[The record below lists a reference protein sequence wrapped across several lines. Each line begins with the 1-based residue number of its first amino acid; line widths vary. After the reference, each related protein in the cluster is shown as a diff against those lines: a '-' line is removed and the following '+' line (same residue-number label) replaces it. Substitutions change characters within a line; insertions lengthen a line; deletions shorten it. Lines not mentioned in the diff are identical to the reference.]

1 MKNRHI
7 YLLMYALIFFIV
19 FSYASPNVSAA
30 KTTYSF
36 KQMEDGD
43 TLKQYLGE
51 LEDTIN
57 RGQITEIDKQ
67 YDKYSNQIKKV
78 EATIGKVPGSENRRI
93 LLDYYITPAKVAKE
107 RVIYEV
113 SQYRLLN
120 KLDVL
125 IKQGKLSEA
134 KNNFAVLERLKKRA
148 VDIKIAGN
156 YQELPTGIQQ
166 SLLQL
171 EQRLKED
178 YETKENTPNE
188 NIPTEDTTNGD
199 TASEST
205 VEAVV
210 SAKELNVRSEPSL
223 DSEVIGKLSKG
234 DRITVNEFIG
244 NWAKITFNNKIGY
257 VHKNYLVLNSSE
269 QPTGSLLEG
278 KIITID
284 PGHGGKQ
291 PGAIGF
297 GLKEKDV
304 TLDIGLKVQKLLEA
318 EGAKIVMTRTDDST
332 VDLPERTAIAINNK
346 SNIFVSLH
354 MNSSTSGSANGTETY
369 WNEKYQSAESKKL
382 AEKIQ
387 KRLIELLNTTNRG
400 VKTDNFYVI
409 KNTTM
414 PSVLVEFGFISN
426 ETEAQKMKTDQFRE
440 NAAEAILLG
449 ILDYYK

>member
-1 MKNRHI
+1 
-7 YLLMYALIFFIV
+7 MYALVFFIV
-19 FSYASPNVSAA
+19 FSYTSPNVLAA

-36 KQMEDGD
+36 KQIEDGE
-43 TLKQYLGE
+43 TLKKYLGE
-51 LEDTIN
+51 FENAIN
-57 RGQITEIDKQ
+57 SGQITEINKQ
-67 YDKYSNQIKKV
+67 YDKYSTQIKKV
-78 EATIGKVPGSENRRI
+78 EAAIGKVPGSENRRA
-93 LLDYYITPAKVAKE
+93 LLDYYITPAKVARE

-120 KLDVL
+120 KLDAL

-134 KNNFAVLERLKKRA
+134 KNDFAVLERLKKRA

-156 YQELPTGIQQ
+156 YEKLPSGIEQPLLQFEQ
-166 SLLQL
+166 SL
-171 EQRLKED
+171 KKD
-178 YETKENTPNE
+178 YETKENTTDE
-188 NIPTEDTTNGD
+188 NITNEDTAN
-199 TASEST
+199 ESA

-210 SAKELNVRSEPSL
+210 SAQELNVRSEPSL
-223 DSEVIGKLSKG
+223 NSEVVGKLSKG

-244 NWAKITFNNKIGY
+244 NWAKITFNNKEAY

-269 QPTGSLLEG
+269 QPAGSLLEG

-291 PGAIGF
+291 PGALGF

-318 EGAKIVMTRTDDST
+318 EGAKVVMTRTDDST

-369 WNEKYQSAESKKL
+369 WNEKYQSTESKKL

-387 KRLIELLNTTNRG
+387 KRLIELLNTANRG

-426 ETEAQKMKTDQFRE
+426 ETEAQKMKTNQFRE
-440 NAAEAILLG
+440 NAAEAVLLG

>member
-7 YLLMYALIFFIV
+7 YLLMYALIFFII

-78 EATIGKVPGSENRRI
+78 EATIGKVPGSENRRV

-120 KLDVL
+120 KLDAL
-125 IKQGKLSEA
+125 IKQGKLSKA
-134 KNNFAVLERLKKRA
+134 KNDFAVLERLKKRA

-156 YQELPTGIQQ
+156 YEKLPSGIEQ

-171 EQRLKED
+171 EQSLKKD
-178 YETKENTPNE
+178 YETKENTTNE
-188 NIPTEDTTNGD
+188 NITNEDTTNED
-199 TASEST
+199 TA
-205 VEAVV
+205 EAVV
-210 SAKELNVRSEPSL
+210 SANELNVRSEPSL
-223 DSEVIGKLSKG
+223 NSEVIGKLSKG
-234 DRITVNEFIG
+234 DRITINEFIG
-244 NWAKITFNNKIGY
+244 NWAKITFNNKVGY

-278 KIITID
+278 KTIAID
-284 PGHGGKQ
+284 PGHGGKH

-297 GLKEKDV
+297 GLKEKDI

-318 EGAKIVMTRTDDST
+318 EGANVVMTRTNDAT
-332 VDLPERTAIAINNK
+332 LELAERTAIAINNK
-346 SNIFVSLH
+346 SDIFVSLH
-354 MNSSTSGSANGTETY
+354 INSHTTGSPNGTETY
-369 WNEKYQSAESKKL
+369 WNEKYQGKESKKL

-387 KRLIELLNTTNRG
+387 NRLIELLNTTNRG
-400 VKTDNFYVI
+400 VKIDSFYVI

-426 ETEAQKMKTDQFRE
+426 EAEAKKMKTDEFRE
-440 NAAEAILLG
+440 NAAEAVLLG